1 MDSAAFGEGRASSR
15 ERGSHPES
23 SSDASFSLSR
33 KKSQSCGMRM
43 RRRMGGGNNGASPS
57 FLSFS
62 SLPPPPPPPPAV
74 AQYALPTTKISLSL
88 ASVSE
93 KAVGRPY
100 SSLLLFAFL
109 CSFFFSR
116 LRRDRFLLLFLPPLP
131 CPPSGAP
138 EISKSQ
144 IISSKSASGF
154 LMIVS

>member
-1 MDSAAFGEGRASSR
+1 MAGIMGLL
-15 ERGSHPES
+15 PP
-23 SSDASFSLSR
+23 FSLFPLFLLLLR
-33 KKSQSCGMRM
+33 PLLNMRCPLL
-43 RRRMGGGNNGASPS
+43 RS
-57 FLSFS
+57 LSL
-62 SLPPPPPPPPAV
+62 SL
-74 AQYALPTTKISLSL
+74 SLSL

-116 LRRDRFLLLFLPPLP
+116 LRRGRFLLLFLPPLSF
-131 CPPSGAP
+131 PPSGAP

-154 LMIVS
+154 LMIVG

>member
-1 MDSAAFGEGRASSR
+1 
-15 ERGSHPES
+15 
-23 SSDASFSLSR
+23 
-33 KKSQSCGMRM
+33 
-43 RRRMGGGNNGASPS
+43 MGGGNNGASPS

-62 SLPPPPPPPPAV
+62 SLPPPPPAV

-88 ASVSE
+88 SLSLSRVCERKGCGPALFL
-93 KAVGRPY
+93 
-100 SSLLLFAFL
+100 SSPFAFL

-144 IISSKSASGF
+144 IISSKSASVLLLIVGLRSIGGWPVALIILKLF
-154 LMIVS
+154 LMFFHRRRMTLGL